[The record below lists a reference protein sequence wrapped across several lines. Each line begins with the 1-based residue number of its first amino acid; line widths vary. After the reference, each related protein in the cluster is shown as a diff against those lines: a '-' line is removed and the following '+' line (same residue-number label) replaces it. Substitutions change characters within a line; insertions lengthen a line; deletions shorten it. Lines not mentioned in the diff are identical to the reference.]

1 MKKFFKSAA
10 LVLAA
15 AVVMAFAS
23 CSLDSSEDEFAGY
36 SLLIDN
42 QEVTISEEWTLQEFI
57 PASTFTEKGYITEL
71 KIVFKNYKA
80 VNTDWDPI
88 KITPAKDWDK
98 QINLFD
104 GKWTGMEGARVCTY
118 TLNGDALAAFR
129 SNGLY
134 IASAKGVTATFSVY
148 YITGEAPANNSN
160 NNNASNENT
169 KTATI
174 TGTTVSFTS
183 DEALQTIFADQL
195 ADYNIT
201 AMTISAMLYGEA
213 TDGNDWSVGITNPA
227 WTKLNWTSSPTIEY
241 FSYELNA
248 NSLIIDEAKSSGLWI
263 KANPGLTAEVKLT
276 ITYTE

>member
-1 MKKFFKSAA
+1 MKKLFKSGA

-23 CSLDSSEDEFAGY
+23 CSNGSSDDEELVYKTIVENKNISFDGGSLTQLVSAATFAKADVK
-36 SLLIDN
+36 S
-42 QEVTISEEWTLQEFI
+42 V
-57 PASTFTEKGYITEL
+57 
-71 KIVFKNYKA
+71 KIEFKNYVHGTEEYSWITLADNKNWPD
-80 VNTDWDPI
+80 VNFQSELSEFLKTS
-88 KITPAKDWDK
+88 
-98 QINLFD
+98 NSF
-104 GKWTGMEGARVCTY
+104 TY
-118 TLNGDALAAFR
+118 TLSPSELKAYLSGGLYIAGDDGASANITISIGLTADALAA
-129 SNGLY
+129 LE
-134 IASAKGVTATFSVY
+134 
-148 YITGEAPANNSN
+148 EAEKL
-160 NNNASNENT
+160 ASNTEKTT
-169 KTATI
+169 KI

-213 TDGNDWSVGITNPA
+213 TDGYDWSVAITNPA

-263 KANPGLTAEVKLT
+263 KANPGLTAEVILT

>member
-57 PASTFTEKGYITEL
+57 PASTFSEKGYITEL
-71 KIVFKNYKA
+71 KIVLKNYKA

-201 AMTISAMLYGEA
+201 AMTVSAKL
-213 TDGNDWSVGITNPA
+213 DGSADGAWWAGITNPA
-227 WTKLNWTSSPTIEY
+227 WADLSWNANPAVEGY
-241 FSYELNA
+241 NYELIA
-248 NSLIIDEAKSSGLWI
+248 DSDLISYAKSNGIWI